1 MSSTRKGADRLGQY
15 AGSGRDRCAI
25 SWQQALAVLLV
36 EGIITANEA
45 TFVQLGKFTP
55 VSILGLISILSIF
68 LLFNYAFG

>member
-1 MSSTRKGADRLGQY
+1 M
-15 AGSGRDRCAI
+15 
-25 SWQQALAVLLV
+25 LV

-68 LLFNYAFG
+68 LLINYAFG